1 MARTTNT
8 RSAAATQLDDQ
19 RDGPKRSSL
28 SQERS
33 RATRRKL
40 VRAALDLW
48 TERGFETGIDTT
60 TAEEIAARAGV
71 AKGTFYFH
79 FARKEQ
85 VLLEMGWLTATVLYE
100 DALKALAS
108 GRPVDDVVDALMVK
122 LARRI
127 EAAPR
132 PAVRRSMQEFSRLP
146 AAEFAHD
153 QEHFG
158 FQRAFSVVFTHAQ
171 DSGELPSAIAAREIA
186 AMLTALVSNA
196 ITLWTTDERL
206 DLETLL
212 RQRTSVLLAGVRG
225 VQLPARRARSRSA
238 ARRG

>member
-1 MARTTNT
+1 MVRTPNK
-8 RSAAATQLDDQ
+8 RQPAVTQLAAH

-33 RATRRKL
+33 RETRRKL
-40 VRAALDLW
+40 VRAAIELW
-48 TERGFETGIDTT
+48 TERGFETGIDNT

-85 VLLEMGWLTATVLYE
+85 VLLEMGWLTAKVLYE

-108 GRPVDDVVDALMVK
+108 GRPVDDVVDALMTT

-132 PAVRRSMQEFSRLP
+132 PAVRRSMQEFSRAP
-146 AAEFAHD
+146 EAELAPD
-153 QEHFG
+153 QDHFG

-171 DSGELPSAIAAREIA
+171 DSGELPSDIAARELA
-186 AMLTALVSNA
+186 AMLQALVSNG
-196 ITLWTTDERL
+196 IMQWTDDEGL
-206 DLETLL
+206 DLETVL
-212 RQRTSVLLAGVRG
+212 RQRTAVLLTGVRE
-225 VQLPARRARSRSA
+225 VRLPTRRPRARA
-238 ARRG
+238 ASRRG